1 MDDPCLTLE
10 GAYLSRQ
17 GIEVVEA
24 AVVRVGRYGTNTAH
38 RIQLI
43 GGRTPCVVKISLEL
57 PPAAMQRGGFFCR
70 TDPTDLT
77 DFCAIVLAVWERM
90 LNFDLRSKVG
100 CISEIKT
107 KKPFFILYFA
117 RFALPL
123 HTKACETA
131 HAACRQKCTNDNDYG
146 ISNIHS

>member
-1 MDDPCLTLE
+1 
-10 GAYLSRQ
+10 
-17 GIEVVEA
+17 VEA

-38 RIQLI
+38 SIQIPWGEYEQRATGIDLPVRIDRASSCSNAA
-43 GGRTPCVVKISLEL
+43 GRLFLSH
-57 PPAAMQRGGFFCR
+57 RSHRSHGFLRYC
-70 TDPTDLT
+70 LT
-77 DFCAIVLAVWERM
+77 VWERL

-107 KKPFFILYFA
+107 KKTFFILYFA